1 MVVHYV
7 AENIKELVVECA
19 GWNIAG
25 DEIVRFLVVD
35 KSQVQR
41 MDMVLVSFGGLM
53 IYQRLPAALPF
64 GMYITQWYCGND
76 FPPLY
81 PPVLPL
87 LPIIS
92 PSPPS
97 LSSISSFTPDS
108 TPDCH
113 LSFWSV
119 LCMV

>member
-7 AENIKELVVECA
+7 VENIKELVVECA

-97 LSSISSFTPDS
+97 LSSISSFTSNS
-108 TPDCH
+108 TLNCH
-113 LSFWSV
+113 SSFWSV